1 MPDFSDY
8 QADTGWNDLVIRR
21 ALGEVDTEVLA
32 TAMAGLSE
40 DVRNMFY
47 RNMSR
52 RAGDLCKEIIESR
65 GGVTMKGSASQA
77 RTQAAQAVVL
87 QLLHKYAEQAEGEE
101 FQPDRGGVPEIR
113 LDSPDSLIATFRSL
127 AAYVRKNGFLP
138 LGEIEDS
145 IDDPVMRKG
154 IELRVDGWEPMLARS
169 ILEKYKASALRSFET
184 RLDMILDGIDAL
196 ASGDLPQAV
205 EEKLRAHIHSF

>member
-1 MPDFSDY
+1 MANFSDY
-8 QADTGWNDLVIRR
+8 QEDTGWNNLVIRH

-52 RAGDLCKEIIESR
+52 RTGDLCREIIGSR
-65 GGVTMKGSASQA
+65 GTLKRSASQA
-77 RTQAAQAVVL
+77 RIKAAQAVVL
-87 QLLHKYAEQAEGEE
+87 QLLHKYAEKAEGEE
-101 FQPDRGGVPEIR
+101 FQPDRGGIPEIR
-113 LDSPDSLIATFRSL
+113 LASPDGLIATFRSL
-127 AAYVRKNGFLP
+127 AAYVRENGFLP
-138 LGEIEDS
+138 LEEVEAS

-154 IELRVDGWEPMLARS
+154 IEMRVDGWEPLLSRS
-169 ILEKYKASALRSFET
+169 TLEKYKASALRSFET

-196 ASGDLPQAV
+196 ASGDPPQLV